1 MRART
6 HTRIFFGK
14 RDKKLDKCGI
24 FVYIKI
30 EEFYKRGTGFFI
42 VPFFRKR
49 SLRDRATLFVKRYIW
64 LTITLSYPTQP
75 AIFPNS
81 FTRTISRLFPWTSLS
96 TAKRTTRIPF
106 PKKSFSTKCARAF
119 FRPRRLSIRRP
130 QSTSLRRILKKVR
143 TCFSFAFRQNF
154 RARSS
159 RLRKQGK
166 NLWKDTP
173 TGKFAYLTASRL
185 RAAKVCSFTTA

>member
-6 HTRIFFGK
+6 HTRSFLGSA
-14 RDKKLDKCGI
+14 
-24 FVYIKI
+24 IKI
-30 EEFYKRGTGFFI
+30 LTNVVFLFILKSRNFTSGERDFYRS
-42 VPFFRKR
+42 FFRKR
-49 SLRDRATLFVKRYIW
+49 SSRDRATLFVKRFIW
-64 LTITLSYPTQP
+64 HTITLSYPTQP

-106 PKKSFSTKCARAF
+106 PKKSFTTKCARAF
-119 FRPRRLSIRRP
+119 FRPRRLSIQRP
-130 QSTSLRRILKKVR
+130 QSISSRRILKKVR

-159 RLRKQGK
+159 RLRKPGK
-166 NLWKDTP
+166 NFWKGTP
-173 TGKFAYLTASRL
+173 TGEFA
-185 RAAKVCSFTTA
+185 